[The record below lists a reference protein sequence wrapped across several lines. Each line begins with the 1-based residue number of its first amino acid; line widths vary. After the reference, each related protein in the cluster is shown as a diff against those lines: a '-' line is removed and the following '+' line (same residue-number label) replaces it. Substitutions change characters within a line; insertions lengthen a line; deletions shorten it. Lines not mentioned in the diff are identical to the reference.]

1 MIFKKPHFT
10 TKRFKLNEKMQDVRA
25 DLRSDFLKIIR
36 NLEGKSADIKLYGN
50 SGDSQTSEVIAFD
63 REIVQVLV
71 APFKTPNNETLPSAI
86 LRLTD
91 VESLTYQ
98 LE

>member
-1 MIFKKPHFT
+1 
-10 TKRFKLNEKMQDVRA
+10 MQDVRA

-50 SGDSQTSEVIAFD
+50 SGDNQTSEVVAFD